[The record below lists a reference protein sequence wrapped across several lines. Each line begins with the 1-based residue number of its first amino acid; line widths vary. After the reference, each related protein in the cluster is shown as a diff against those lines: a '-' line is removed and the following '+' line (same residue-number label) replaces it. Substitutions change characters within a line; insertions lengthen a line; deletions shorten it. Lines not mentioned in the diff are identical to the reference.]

1 MEPLDPSGWNP
12 GSERPPVVEVLPPRG
27 APSPPP
33 PVARPRYGLAL
44 LLLGLTFVTTTA
56 MGAAWQA
63 AGSDSD
69 PLSWL
74 GWKGLVLPWT
84 DAAALRAGLSFS
96 LPVMFILLCH
106 ELGHYIACRRYGIA
120 ATLPYFLPAPLGLG
134 TFGAFIKIRSPI
146 RGKRELFDIGIAGPL
161 AGFVALLPFLVL
173 GVLRAQVASP
183 QDLPPDATQSVLGI
197 NVLTLLVLKLL
208 RPEVSLSTPLEVGP
222 FWLAAWVGMLATSL
236 NLLPL
241 AQLDGGHILYAVTG
255 RLQRRLA
262 WPLWAVLLAL
272 SLLWPGWILWTLIVL
287 VMGLRHPPVWDEAT
301 PLSRNR
307 RLLAVVALL
316 ILVLCFMPVP
326 IAVLE
331 PQ

>member
-1 MEPLDPSGWNP
+1 MEPNGPSAWDPSAARPLEIELLPAP
-12 GSERPPVVEVLPPRG
+12 GPPPGPPVV
-27 APSPPP
+27 
-33 PVARPRYGLAL
+33 RPRYGLAL
-44 LLLGLTFVTTTA
+44 LLLGLTFLTTTA
-56 MGAAWQA
+56 MGAAWQL
-63 AGSDSD
+63 AGTDSD

-74 GWKGLVLPWT
+74 GWKALLLPWT
-84 DAAALRAGLSFS
+84 NPEALRAGLSFS

-146 RGKRELFDIGIAGPL
+146 RGKRELFDIGIAGPI
-161 AGFVALLPFLVL
+161 AGFVALLPFLVV
-173 GVLRAQVASP
+173 GVLQAHPASL

-197 NVLTLLVLKLL
+197 NLLTLGALKLL
-208 RPEVSLSTPLEVGP
+208 RPDVSLATPLEVGP

-241 AQLDGGHILYAVTG
+241 SQLDGGHILYAVTG

-262 WPLWAVLLAL
+262 WPLWAVLLGLA
-272 SLLWPGWILWTLIVL
+272 LLWPGWILWTLIVL

-301 PLSRNR
+301 PLSSRR

-326 IAVLE
+326 IAILE
-331 PQ
+331 AQ